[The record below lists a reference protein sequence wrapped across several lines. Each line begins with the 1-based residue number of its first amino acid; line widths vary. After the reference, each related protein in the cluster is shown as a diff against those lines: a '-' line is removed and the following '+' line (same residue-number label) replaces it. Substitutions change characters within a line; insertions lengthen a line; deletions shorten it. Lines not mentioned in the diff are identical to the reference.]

1 MWTWSQKSVVSQL
14 LSDIKSVF
22 KYSFQVWT
30 KTLSDIQF
38 VTLLTAIRYWLY
50 GMYHLQEGRNQLW
63 CIRSSH
69 QRGSMKNGVLR
80 NFAKFIGKHL
90 CQIQSLRPATLLKKK
105 FWHRCFPVNFAKSLR
120 TPFLQNSSG
129 RLLLYKKRSFMTGF
143 KQAFGFEMC
152 YII

>member
-1 MWTWSQKSVVSQL
+1 M
-14 LSDIKSVF
+14 
-22 KYSFQVWT
+22 
-30 KTLSDIQF
+30 
-38 VTLLTAIRYWLY
+38 
-50 GMYHLQEGRNQLW
+50 HHLW

-143 KQAFGFEMC
+143 KQAFGFDMC
-152 YII
+152 YMIYIVLKHFFWKVLKRRHMNFNEIMVSHSELFQRFFWNFRTIILMGAGA

>member
-1 MWTWSQKSVVSQL
+1 
-14 LSDIKSVF
+14 
-22 KYSFQVWT
+22 
-30 KTLSDIQF
+30 
-38 VTLLTAIRYWLY
+38 
-50 GMYHLQEGRNQLW
+50 
-63 CIRSSH
+63 
-69 QRGSMKNGVLR
+69 MKNGVLR

-143 KQAFGFEMC
+143 KQAFGFDMC
-152 YII
+152 YIIYIVLKHFFWKVLKRRHMNFNEIMVSHSELFQRFF

>member
-1 MWTWSQKSVVSQL
+1 
-14 LSDIKSVF
+14 
-22 KYSFQVWT
+22 
-30 KTLSDIQF
+30 
-38 VTLLTAIRYWLY
+38 
-50 GMYHLQEGRNQLW
+50 
-63 CIRSSH
+63 
-69 QRGSMKNGVLR
+69 MKNGVLR

-143 KQAFGFEMC
+143 KQAFGFDMC
-152 YII
+152 YIIYIVLKHFFWKVLKRRHMNFNEIMVSHSELFQRFFLKLQNYNSNGRRRIIIRAPSIS

>member
-1 MWTWSQKSVVSQL
+1 M
-14 LSDIKSVF
+14 
-22 KYSFQVWT
+22 
-30 KTLSDIQF
+30 
-38 VTLLTAIRYWLY
+38 
-50 GMYHLQEGRNQLW
+50 HHLW

-143 KQAFGFEMC
+143 KQAFDFDMC
-152 YII
+152 YIIYIVLKHFFWKVLKRRHEFQWNYGKSFRAFPTVFLKLQNYNSNGRRRIIIRAPSIS